1 MSFWDRF
8 LEELRMLG
16 ELIVEWAILIA
27 VALLVLIIGRWILRM
42 VRNAVEGL
50 LGAEWM
56 SGVWEKSGVK
66 SALGSSEQTPA
77 SLAATVLYAYL
88 MIGLLLIVM
97 RILRLD
103 TIEDLLE
110 RLLLWVPQ
118 LILAAVIVIVAAAAA
133 QWTAGLVRSF
143 ADDRG
148 VSWLTGLVRVT
159 IVVFGVIFALD
170 VVNITFA
177 EDITKILIAA
187 AGVAIAI
194 AFGVGGIDA
203 GKQWWARYATPDQV
217 GPGSSDQGQHR

>member
-8 LEELRMLG
+8 LEELRTLG

-42 VRNAVEGL
+42 VRSAVERL

-56 SGVWEKSGVK
+56 NGVWERSGVK
-66 SALGSSEQTPA
+66 GALGTSEQTPA
-77 SLAATVLYAYL
+77 SIAATVLYAYL
-88 MIGLLLIVM
+88 MIGLLLIVT
-97 RILRLD
+97 RILRLG

-118 LILAAVIVIVAAAAA
+118 LLLAAIIVIVAAAAGT
-133 QWTAGLVRSF
+133 WTAGLVKPF
-143 ADDRG
+143 ADDKNVG
-148 VSWLTGLVRVT
+148 WLTGLVRVT
-159 IVVFGVIFALD
+159 IIVFGVIFALD

-177 EDITKILIAA
+177 EDITKILVAA
-187 AGVAIAI
+187 AGVALAI

-203 GKQWWARYATPDQV
+203 GKQWWARHGTPDKIGSGSG
-217 GPGSSDQGQHR
+217 GPGQQG